1 MIMRYVYHTLNLA
14 PAPLFLLGFVFS
26 MINPM
31 PICGSWPYEM
41 SAMWAVM
48 FLAHVTPW
56 ILWFKQRHFTRN

>member
-1 MIMRYVYHTLNLA
+1 MKLVYQTVSLA

-26 MINPM
+26 LINPM

-48 FLAHVTPW
+48 TLAHTTPW
-56 ILWFKQRHFTRN
+56 IIWWQQRNFSRN